1 MNESAVEALTKP
13 QSRRAFLAAGALGG
27 ATALLAGC
35 GVAAT
40 ASPTQ
45 SKGNASLY
53 LTIATPAMLGTDDM
67 PAYLPAFPTI
77 PAHTRVRVEIVNF
90 DDATPLTG
98 ALEQFAK
105 VKGTVG
111 GSIHVEA
118 LDEKNP
124 NATTTSQT
132 VTALDPQNVSHTFTV
147 AKLGIN
153 IPVAAKARTIF
164 EIQTGAPGVY
174 DWRCNDP
181 CGQGNGGWGGAM
193 AVAGYMMG
201 KLTLE

>member
-1 MNESAVEALTKP
+1 MNESAGDTLAKP

-27 ATALLAGC
+27 ATAVLAGC

-40 ASPTQ
+40 ASPTR
-45 SKGNASLY
+45 SNGSASLY
-53 LTIATPAMLGTDDM
+53 LTIATPNMLGTDDM
-67 PAYLPAFPTI
+67 PAYIPAFPSI
-77 PAHTRVRVEIVNF
+77 PANSRVRVEIVNF

-98 ALEQFAK
+98 ALEQFAN

-111 GSIHVEA
+111 GSIRVET

-124 NATTTSQT
+124 NATTASQT
-132 VTALDPQNVSHTFTV
+132 LTALDPQNVSHTFTV

-153 IPVAAKARTIF
+153 IPVAAKARTTF

-193 AVAGYMMG
+193 AAAGYMMG

>member
-1 MNESAVEALTKP
+1 MNESAVDALAKP

-45 SKGNASLY
+45 SKGKASLY
-53 LTIATPAMLGTDDM
+53 LTIATPSMLGTDDM
-67 PAYLPAFPTI
+67 PAYIPAFPSI
-77 PAHTRVRVEIVNF
+77 PAYSRVRVEIVNF
-90 DDATPLTG
+90 DDATPLIG
-98 ALEQFAK
+98 ALEQFAN

-111 GSIHVEA
+111 GTIQVAA
-118 LDEKNP
+118 LDAKDP
-124 NATTTSQT
+124 NATASSQT
-132 VTALDPQNVSHTFTV
+132 LTALDPQNVSHTFTV

-164 EIQTGAPGVY
+164 EIQTGAAGVY

-181 CGQGNGGWGGAM
+181 CGQGDGGWGGAM
-193 AVAGYMMG
+193 AAAGYMMG

>member
-1 MNESAVEALTKP
+1 
-13 QSRRAFLAAGALGG
+13 
-27 ATALLAGC
+27 
-35 GVAAT
+35 
-40 ASPTQ
+40 
-45 SKGNASLY
+45 
-53 LTIATPAMLGTDDM
+53 MLGTDDM
-67 PAYLPAFPTI
+67 PAYLPAFPSI

-111 GSIHVEA
+111 GSIQVEP

-124 NATTTSQT
+124 NATNASQT
-132 VTALDPQNVSHTFTV
+132 VTALDPQTVSHTFTV
-147 AKLGIN
+147 ARLGIN

-181 CGQGNGGWGGAM
+181 CGQGSGGWGGAM
-193 AVAGYMMG
+193 AAAGYMMG

>member
-1 MNESAVEALTKP
+1 MTCP
-13 QSRRAFLAAGALGG
+13 PTFRPFHR
-27 ATALLAGC
+27 
-35 GVAAT
+35 
-40 ASPTQ
+40 SP
-45 SKGNASLY
+45 
-53 LTIATPAMLGTDDM
+53 P
-67 PAYLPAFPTI
+67 
-77 PAHTRVRVEIVNF
+77 HTRVRVEIVNF

-98 ALEQFAK
+98 ELAQFAK

-111 GSIHVEA
+111 GSIQVEA

-124 NATTTSQT
+124 NATTASQT

-147 AKLGIN
+147 AKLGVN

-193 AVAGYMMG
+193 AADGYMMG

>member
-1 MNESAVEALTKP
+1 MNDSAVEALTKP

-40 ASPTQ
+40 TSPTE

-53 LTIATPAMLGTDDM
+53 LTIATPDMLGTDDM

-77 PAHTRVRVEIVNF
+77 PAHTRVRVEIINF

-111 GSIHVEA
+111 GSIQVEA

-124 NATTTSQT
+124 NATTASQT

-193 AVAGYMMG
+193 AAAGYMMG

>member
-1 MNESAVEALTKP
+1 MNESAIDALAKP

-45 SKGNASLY
+45 SKGKASLY
-53 LTIATPAMLGTDDM
+53 LTIATPSMLGTDNM
-67 PAYLPAFPTI
+67 PAYLPANPSI
-77 PAHTRVRVEIVNF
+77 PAHSQVRVEIINF

-105 VKGTVG
+105 VTGTVG
-111 GSIHVEA
+111 GSIKVAA

-124 NATTTSQT
+124 NAETASQT
-132 VTALDPQNVSHTFTV
+132 VTALDPQDVSHTFTV

-181 CGQGNGGWGGAM
+181 CGQGEGGWGGAM
-193 AVAGYMMG
+193 AAAGYMLG
-201 KLTLE
+201 KLTVE

>member
-1 MNESAVEALTKP
+1 MNESAVNALAKP

-27 ATALLAGC
+27 ASAWLAGC
-35 GVAAT
+35 GLSAGAA
-40 ASPTQ
+40 PT
-45 SKGNASLY
+45 SSIGKASLY
-53 LTIATPAMLGTDDM
+53 MTIATPAMLGTDDM
-67 PAYLPAFPTI
+67 PAYIPAFPSI

-111 GSIHVEA
+111 GTIQVEP
-118 LDEKNP
+118 LDFKNP
-124 NATTTSQT
+124 NAPSASQT
-132 VTALDPQNVSHTFTV
+132 VAALDPQDVAHTFTV
-147 AKLGIN
+147 AQLGIN

-164 EIQTGAPGVY
+164 EIETGAPGVY
-174 DWRCNDP
+174 AWRCNDP

-193 AVAGYMMG
+193 AATGYMMG

>member
-45 SKGNASLY
+45 SRGNASLY
-53 LTIATPAMLGTDDM
+53 LTIATPDMLGTDDM

-77 PAHTRVRVEIVNF
+77 PAHTRARVEIVNF

-111 GSIHVEA
+111 GSIQVEA

-124 NATTTSQT
+124 NAITASQT
-132 VTALDPQNVSHTFTV
+132 VTAHDPQNVSHTFTV

-193 AVAGYMMG
+193 AAAGYMMG

>member
-1 MNESAVEALTKP
+1 MNESAVDALAKP

-45 SKGNASLY
+45 SKGKASLY
-53 LTIATPAMLGTDDM
+53 LTIATPNMLGTDDM
-67 PAYLPAFPTI
+67 PAYIPAFPSI

-98 ALEQFAK
+98 ALEQFAT

-111 GSIHVEA
+111 GSIQVQA

-124 NATTTSQT
+124 NATTAAQT

-193 AVAGYMMG
+193 AAAGYMMG
-201 KLTLE
+201 KLTFE

>member
-1 MNESAVEALTKP
+1 MNEYAVDALAKP

-35 GVAAT
+35 GVAAS

-45 SKGNASLY
+45 SKGKATLY
-53 LTIATPAMLGTDDM
+53 LTIATPNMLGTDDM
-67 PAYLPAFPTI
+67 PAYIPAFASI
-77 PAHTRVRVEIVNF
+77 PAHSRVRMEIVNF

-105 VKGTVG
+105 ATGTVG
-111 GSIHVEA
+111 GTIRVA
-118 LDEKNP
+118 TLDEKNP

-132 VTALDPQNVSHTFTV
+132 VSALDPQNVSHTFTV

-153 IPVAAKARTIF
+153 IPVAAKARTTF
-164 EIQTGAPGVY
+164 EIETGAPGVY

-193 AVAGYMMG
+193 AAAGYMMG